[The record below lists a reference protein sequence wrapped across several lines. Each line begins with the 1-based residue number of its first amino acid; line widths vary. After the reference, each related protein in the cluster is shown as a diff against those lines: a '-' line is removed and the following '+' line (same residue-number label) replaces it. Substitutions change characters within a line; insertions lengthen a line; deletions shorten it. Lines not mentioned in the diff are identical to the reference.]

1 MGEQN
6 KFERQL
12 RILILLTGNF
22 RYTRKEIAEKLEISP
37 RTVYR
42 YLETLEYVGF
52 VISDE
57 RGYLKIDQH
66 EGPIKNLDNLL
77 HFSEEEAWILSKAI
91 HSIDDNTVLKSNLV
105 KKLYALYDFKRVANA
120 IVKKEYSANV
130 HALMQ
135 AIEKK
140 KKIVLQGYQSANSR
154 KVSDR
159 LVEPYDFTTGYI
171 NTWCYEPTTGKNK
184 LFKLSRIEK
193 VEILEADWEHEDQ
206 HNPGKLDVFRISSY
220 KQTEVVLELTLRAR
234 NLMIEEYPLSEKYIR
249 KENNNYHF
257 RGPVSG
263 FKGVG
268 RFVMGLSDEI
278 KVHQPRALKT
288 FLNKKMAGVQF

>member
-1 MGEQN
+1 M
-6 KFERQL
+6 
-12 RILILLTGNF
+12 
-22 RYTRKEIAEKLEISP
+22 
-37 RTVYR
+37 
-42 YLETLEYVGF
+42 
-52 VISDE
+52 
-57 RGYLKIDQH
+57 
-66 EGPIKNLDNLL
+66 

-140 KKIVLQGYQSANSR
+140 KKVVLQSYQSANSR

-171 NTWCYEPTTGKNK
+171 NTWCYEPDSRKNK
-184 LFKLSRIEK
+184 LFKLSRIRNVK
-193 VEILEADWEHEDQ
+193 VLDEDWEYENQ
-206 HNPGKLDVFRISSY
+206 HNPGLLDVFRISSY
-220 KQTEVVLELTLRAR
+220 KQTEVVLELSLRAR
-234 NLMIEEYPLSEKYIR
+234 NLLIEEYPLSEKYITGQ
-249 KENNNYHF
+249 NSSYIF

-263 FKGVG
+263 FEGVG
-268 RFVMGLSDEI
+268 RFVTGLSDEI
-278 KVHQPRALKT
+278 KVYQPRALKT
-288 FLNKKMAGVQF
+288 YLNKKMAGVQF